1 MGTRE
6 RFNESINLIENAAT
20 VPHQEQIQCSSEE
33 KCHRDALRF
42 IYFFTVCGVEKK
54 KKKRKKNKCAKAEG
68 AIEKVTT

>member
-20 VPHQEQIQCSSEE
+20 VPHQEQIQCSSED
-33 KCHRDALRF
+33 KCHTDALRF

-54 KKKRKKNKCAKAEG
+54 GKKNKRAKAEG